1 MNICIQY
8 SRLPYRSNPYL
19 FLFLFHAVLLLQL
32 TGLSPRHSPIGSRI
46 GQHGTTHGGAT
57 PFANHAEVEPQ
68 VSPSGSAAGEP
79 GLLSRVQLGSMRQA
93 ASTAVAC
100 LPLLTSLSNRLHGDA
115 AQPAAVAHVLSQGI
129 LDVLPSPLPPAG
141 FSLKARDISL
151 SAVDVEMM
159 HEEGEASHFRLRTLD
174 YMASKEKASGS
185 AAIYRLATVDMFS
198 FDSKVHHV
206 AQLVNLPKQQWQHLH
221 VDPAIYPPLLIVNL
235 QMPAYKPSIF
245 GGSNDGPGWSCV
257 FYFALPDGFDPLHHP
272 NQKAL
277 ALLQR
282 FVADSKEA
290 DGSRTRDRFK
300 IIPRIVNVEEWG
312 KKAPLSTAEYRLL
325 RNYNEKPV
333 LSRPQHTFFSG
344 PGYLEVD
351 VDVHTY
357 AYAARVALQSFVQ
370 RLGTAVWDIAFVIQG
385 NGPDELPEQ
394 VLCTARM
401 HRVPFTPLRPYTEL
415 LPKS

>member
-1 MNICIQY
+1 MRIRPSYGGASSQGFKGEGILQ
-8 SRLPYRSNPYL
+8 
-19 FLFLFHAVLLLQL
+19 HGEVAAVTYPDIGQL
-32 TGLSPRHSPIGSRI
+32 T
-46 GQHGTTHGGAT
+46 
-57 PFANHAEVEPQ
+57 
-68 VSPSGSAAGEP
+68 
-79 GLLSRVQLGSMRQA
+79 
-93 ASTAVAC
+93 
-100 LPLLTSLSNRLHGDA
+100 
-115 AQPAAVAHVLSQGI
+115 
-129 LDVLPSPLPPAG
+129 
-141 FSLKARDISL
+141 
-151 SAVDVEMM
+151 
-159 HEEGEASHFRLRTLD
+159 RT
-174 YMASKEKASGS
+174 M
-185 AAIYRLATVDMFS
+185 
-198 FDSKVHHV
+198 
-206 AQLVNLPKQQWQHLH
+206 
-221 VDPAIYPPLLIVNL
+221 
-235 QMPAYKPSIF
+235 
-245 GGSNDGPGWSCV
+245 
-257 FYFALPDGFDPLHHP
+257 
-272 NQKAL
+272 
-277 ALLQR
+277 
-282 FVADSKEA
+282 
-290 DGSRTRDRFK
+290 FK